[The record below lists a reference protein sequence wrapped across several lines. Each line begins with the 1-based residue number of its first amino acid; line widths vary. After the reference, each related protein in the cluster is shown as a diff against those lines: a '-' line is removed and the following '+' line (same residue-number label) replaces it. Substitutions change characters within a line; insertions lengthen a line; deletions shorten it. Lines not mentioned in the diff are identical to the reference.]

1 MKKTLLGALAGL
13 ALAALGGNA
22 AHAGATLDGV
32 KARGVLACGV
42 NVGVAG
48 FSLPDSRGI
57 WQGMDADL
65 CRGVAAAVLGD
76 ASKVRFVPLTAVQRF
91 PALQSG
97 EIDVLIRQTTLSMT
111 RDTSLGM
118 RLTTVN
124 LYDGHGFIVRKD
136 ANIQNLRGL
145 GGATICLSPGT
156 TNEVVT
162 ADWFRS
168 NNLTFTPLLI
178 ERMQDAATALQ
189 AGRCDSIGT
198 DATQLAAL
206 RSQFQNPG
214 NWVILPE
221 RISKEPYGPVVR
233 RDDQEWFDVIR
244 WTVTALIQAEELGV
258 TSQNLD
264 QMVASTNPDIRRLL
278 GADPVLGQ
286 ALKLDPRWAYNAI
299 KAIGNYGELFER
311 TIGPNTP
318 IGLERGMNR
327 LWTNGGLMYAWPMR

>member
-13 ALAALGGNA
+13 ALAFTAGTA
-22 AHAGATLDGV
+22 QAGATLDGV
-32 KARGVLACGV
+32 KSRGILTCGV

-76 ASKVRFVPLTAVQRF
+76 PSKVRFVPLTAVQRF
-91 PALQSG
+91 AALQSG

-118 RLTTVN
+118 RLTAVN
-124 LYDGHGFIVRKD
+124 LYDGHGFIVRKS
-136 ANIQNLRGL
+136 ANIANLRGL

-162 ADWFRS
+162 ADYFRS

-178 ERMQDAATALQ
+178 ERMADAATALQ

-206 RSQFQNPG
+206 RSQFQNPAD
-214 NWVILPE
+214 WVILPE

-233 RDDQEWFDVIR
+233 RDDAEWFDVVR
-244 WTVTALIQAEELGV
+244 WVVMGLVNAEELGV
-258 TSQNLD
+258 NSRNLD
-264 QMVASTNPDIRRLL
+264 QMLASPNPDIRRLL
-278 GADPVLGQ
+278 GVDPVLGN
-286 ALKLDPRWAYNAI
+286 ALKLDPRWLFNAI

-318 IGLERGMNR
+318 IGLDRGMNR